1 MVKVFGM
8 KRSGIHHVDATGDW
22 VIRVTVGYRCG
33 FIFTAHSVSGHA
45 LSFNW
50 PVRVYFEDTDSGGI
64 VYYASYLKFMER
76 ARTEW
81 LRGRGIDVE
90 MLARKDRVLFAVRSL
105 ELDYRQPAR
114 SSDALRLSVVLERS
128 RRASLELWQE
138 VNSG

>member
-1 MVKVFGM
+1 MRRFFKV
-8 KRSGIHHVDATGDW
+8 DD
-22 VIRVTVGYRCG
+22 
-33 FIFTAHSVSGHA
+33 VSGDA
-45 LSFNW
+45 PSFNW

-90 MLARKDRVLFAVRSL
+90 GLARKDRVLFAVRSL

-114 SSDALRLSVVLERS
+114 LSDLLRVSVVLERAC
-128 RRASLELWQE
+128 RASLELWQE
-138 VNSG
+138 AIREDQLLCAGH

>member
-1 MVKVFGM
+1 M
-8 KRSGIHHVDATGDW
+8 
-22 VIRVTVGYRCG
+22 
-33 FIFTAHSVSGHA
+33 SGHA
-45 LSFNW
+45 PSFNW

-90 MLARKDRVLFAVRSL
+90 GLARKDRVLFAVRSL
-105 ELDYRQPAR
+105 KLDYRQPAR
-114 SSDALRLSVVLERS
+114 LSDALRVSVVLERT

-138 VNSG
+138 VIREDQPLCAGYLRLACLDADTLRPCKIPNTILAEL